1 MGLANAVS
9 KISCPITRPKS
20 EAGSCWWNSTVGGEI
35 GTSRTLV
42 PRADILSASRIP
54 VTPMNRLGFLKGS
67 RKAEESGISSL
78 TRFTLSYVVVCEGIH
93 GLLQGQ

>member
-1 MGLANAVS
+1 MH
-9 KISCPITRPKS
+9 
-20 EAGSCWWNSTVGGEI
+20 
-35 GTSRTLV
+35 V

-54 VTPMNRLGFLKGS
+54 VSPGGISVLAERSRIETHTPMNRLGFLKGS

-78 TRFTLSYVVVCEGIH
+78 RRTRFTLSYICEGIH